1 MKPRLSKAAV
11 QLREQFDDSF
21 PDRDGNDK
29 SVLEITAT
37 DVGLVPK
44 LQYKSKAKES
54 APSW

>member
-1 MKPRLSKAAV
+1 MKQSSYK
-11 QLREQFDDSF
+11 
-21 PDRDGNDK
+21 DRDGNDK